1 MKQKKLKA
9 FTLIECIV
17 ALALIGFA
25 SLLMAQ
31 VYGSV
36 SKLNRSN
43 SELNVSLVEQM
54 KIVETQLKQGSN
66 VTITCL
72 SSSYSTTNPAYA
84 AAYAAHDAVP
94 TANID
99 PVKFAVSGMT
109 GGYNKTAFKA
119 TNVMGQVDVYIVKA
133 KPKTTNPGAAI
144 DPDNG
149 KTRVMDEDVRF
160 KFMMPA
166 QYRP

>member
-54 KIVETQLKQGSN
+54 KIVETQLKQGNN

-133 KPKTTNPGAAI
+133 KPKTTNPGAS
-144 DPDNG
+144 DPDHG